1 MALLFLYLAVL
12 EDSGYMARAAVV
24 TDRLMRAIGL
34 PGKAFIPIP
43 VGAAAQDSSW
53 GEAPAPEDS
62 AYGAVAHAIAPA
74 FAPAGF
80 DSWSL
85 AGPLVTGFVAKEAL
99 ISRGRRPM
107 PSTTSPTPLRRSNP
121 IARSAITCAP
131 TSRKLP
137 AVIPSPQCG
146 PTCSSCWL
154 IPPCVATIAAQRRE
168 IGWRWTLFG
177 FGVQLVTAWVLAVG
191 AFQILKVFI

>member
-12 EDSGYMARAAVV
+12 EDSGYLARAAVV

-85 AGPLVTGFVAKEAL
+85 AGPLVTDFEEA
-99 ISRGRRPM
+99 SGGH
-107 PSTTSPTPLRRSNP
+107 PL
-121 IARSAITCAP
+121 A
-131 TSRKLP
+131 
-137 AVIPSPQCG
+137 AVWAYMLFLLAY
-146 PTCSSCWL
+146 T
-154 IPPCVATIAAQRRE
+154 PCVATIAAQRRE